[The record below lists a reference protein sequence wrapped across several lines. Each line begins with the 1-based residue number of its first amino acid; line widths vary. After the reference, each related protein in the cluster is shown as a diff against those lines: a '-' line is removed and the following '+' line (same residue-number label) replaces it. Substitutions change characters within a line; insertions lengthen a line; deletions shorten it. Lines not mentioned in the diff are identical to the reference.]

1 MGLRLPVLLPV
12 AAVLALSA
20 AAVTFAAQG
29 GAPVPAPAA
38 TAAEPVRKEIV
49 VPDVRRQAY
58 VFAKGILEEGGFAW
72 KVQGGVEGFAANT
85 VLSQHP
91 LPGTKILDTGTPL
104 ITLTLARNAKYKQQ
118 GAPENASAYPG
129 TAVVL
134 MDSAHARVPAMK
146 KTAPARKPT
155 PVAKPKS
162 TPKKK
167 AAPAEKR
174 VPAFTVPGAPT
185 EPHDEMPLLNRV
197 RKLDA
202 WLTKHPK
209 VSPANV
215 DHWLYQHNWIVTGAR
230 FGWWRGADALR
241 ELIRVDRRV
250 QKLWGVGGRS
260 EQVAQKAL
268 SEVEARGA

>member
-29 GAPVPAPAA
+29 GAPVPAP
-38 TAAEPVRKEIV
+38 TAAPAAPVREQLV

-72 KVQGGVEGFAANT
+72 KVQGGAQGFAANT

-104 ITLTLARNAKYKQQ
+104 ITLTLARNARYKEQ

-134 MDSAHARVPAMK
+134 MDAAKARVPAVK
-146 KTAPARKPT
+146 KAAPAAKPK
-155 PVAKPKS
+155 PVAKPKAA
-162 TPKKK
+162 PKK
-167 AAPAEKR
+167 AASAAKR
-174 VPAFTVPGAPT
+174 TPAFTVPGAPA
-185 EPHDEMPLLNRV
+185 EPLDEMPLVARV
-197 RKLDA
+197 AKLDA

-230 FGWWRGADALR
+230 FGWWRGSDALR
-241 ELIRVDRRV
+241 ELIRVDQRV
-250 QKLWGVGGRS
+250 QKLWGVGDRS
-260 EQVAQKAL
+260 ELVARKAL